1 MTSSSER
8 VQLDLFDDIIFS
20 YARKALAASST
31 NSTDVKPLMVEPE
44 AESDHRASPAKGR
57 KSSASSTR
65 KGASTKKQADNEES
79 NSSVPAGAAQ
89 QAQSAPQ
96 QTLEALANALRLFS
110 FPQSVIRHLRSI
122 VMLPSQATSP
132 TTTAAAANKAPSM
145 QQLPPFAADHEYLL
159 AKETQYVLTLWVR
172 NGSNL
177 HLHHGM
183 HHLFRETGLPFADAA
198 ECLMACLDFF
208 IKQVEYR
215 TSITTEQPPRLLRVA
230 NALQMTPKE
239 IEALTFLQV
248 CHSGSNFVFSVS
260 NALCP
265 SAVAKF
271 ADLNPK
277 ELLHFVAEYREHIKQ
292 GLVQLDSLGRASLME
307 SKLCLSQEVVAAFTG
322 ENLAEEQLIKLEKTC
337 LSTVLLAERAA
348 AGGSSPPQ
356 MKADEADAAGD
367 DSGKKRPRR
376 SADKDDDQ
384 DDDDSSMGSFIS
396 CSEDG
401 ESGDDDGGEF
411 EEEIIYPTDLIEKTI
426 KRLKELQAKDPAKAK
441 ELAEQVAPV
450 LQSEVAAKMM
460 KQMGLKLPA
469 GPIKRDSGNANKAPK
484 KKTRRTES
492 ATPSE
497 ASPLMSSVLAPT
509 ITVPAVAA
517 VNGIDA
523 IARPSGGGAVS
534 TPLAP
539 NKAAPIYTSATSA
552 KMNEPYTTDIDYID
566 DACKLL
572 SNLIKIRNA
581 EGDMKDDVEDNFY
594 NVPKNKVEATI
605 RELKGKFRLQS
616 HVHKARLEATRNA
629 GSWLPRIEQVAS
641 KLSLSDM
648 EKQILIL
655 LLGNV
660 VSHDVLIAING
671 RYVMRDGQ
679 REISVGYM
687 LFVLCDGLKERVA
700 SRQYFYQDARLIS
713 NALIS
718 VNLTSTVRSCFNTDL
733 TDYAVDIDRK
743 IVDYLMGTDMQT
755 AEMVPGS
762 KLYTPTVPLENVVLP
777 SETTSTV
784 LNTIEHYS
792 LFDKCKRQCGFGDGL
807 GANGSGLVFLF
818 YGPSGTGK
826 TMLANAVAHDLKK
839 KLLLVN
845 LLQFKSD
852 AKSPDVLRFIF
863 REAKLNDA
871 VIFFDECET
880 FFETREANPL
890 VTAILAEFE
899 RYDGII
905 ILATNR
911 AQVIDEAMN
920 RRISLMIE
928 FKLPDHQMREKI
940 WRAHLP
946 KHLIKDDDVDLEGLA
961 LDYELSGG
969 LIRNA
974 MLAAISHAVAREKVE
989 TPLLKAEDFIH
1000 GAKLQLRG
1008 FFLAAEK
1015 PPGSSD
1021 SYITPKRNLE
1031 ELIVET
1037 SIRGQLEKIAKLTK
1051 SRNTLFSQWGF
1062 VEHDCVDQGVV
1073 YLFHGPSGCG
1083 KSLAVEGIAYECGA
1097 TIRMCNVQE
1106 IVMGKDINIQT
1117 IFDEARKLGAIVVFD
1132 NAQVLFDYSDR
1143 SQQISQ
1149 LIQYHAVMYP
1159 RPVVVVAT
1167 TGGSTSASASSAA
1180 VDPRASKFQFSEE
1193 ILFTMPSRPLRREL
1207 WRRALP
1213 GKVPLSPDVDF
1224 NLLSEPQ
1231 VTAKLIRSVCF
1242 AACCKVALLPP
1253 GERILTMKL
1262 LNQEKEDAV
1271 MRERRRSTHST
1282 MFA

>member
-1 MTSSSER
+1 M
-8 VQLDLFDDIIFS
+8 
-20 YARKALAASST
+20 
-31 NSTDVKPLMVEPE
+31 
-44 AESDHRASPAKGR
+44 
-57 KSSASSTR
+57 
-65 KGASTKKQADNEES
+65 
-79 NSSVPAGAAQ
+79 
-89 QAQSAPQ
+89 
-96 QTLEALANALRLFS
+96 
-110 FPQSVIRHLRSI
+110 RHLRS
-122 VMLPSQATSP
+122 VVLLPSPPSASDTAPAGYAT
-132 TTTAAAANKAPSM
+132 
-145 QQLPPFAADHEYLL
+145 LPPFSADYEYLL
-159 AKETQYVLTLWVR
+159 AKETQYVLTSWVR
-172 NGSNL
+172 NASNL

-183 HHLFRETGLPFADAA
+183 HHLFRETGLSFTDAA
-198 ECLMACLDFF
+198 ECLIACLDRF
-208 IKQVEYR
+208 IQQLEHR
-215 TSITTEQPPRLLRVA
+215 TNITTEQQPRLLRVA

-248 CHSGSNFVFSVS
+248 CHSGSNFVFSVN

-265 SAVAKF
+265 STVAKF

-322 ENLAEEQLIKLEKTC
+322 ENLSEEQLIKLEKTC
-337 LSTVLLAERAA
+337 LSTILLAERAA

-356 MKADEADAAGD
+356 KKADETTDGANDGSA
-367 DSGKKRPRR
+367 KKRPRN
-376 SADKDDDQ
+376 SAEKEDDQ

-396 CSEDG
+396 CSDDDG
-401 ESGDDDGGEF
+401 DSGGDDDGGDF
-411 EEEIIYPTDLIEKTI
+411 EEEIIYPKDLIEKTI
-426 KRLKELQAKDPAKAK
+426 RRLKELQAKDPVKAK
-441 ELAEQVAPV
+441 ELAEQVAPT

-460 KQMGLKLPA
+460 KEMGLKLPA
-469 GPIKRDSGNANKAPK
+469 GPIKRESNNNKDKPK
-484 KKTRRTES
+484 KKSRRTES

-497 ASPLMSSVLAPT
+497 ASPLLSSVLAPASF
-509 ITVPAVAA
+509 PAAVAGGEA
-517 VNGIDA
+517 SG
-523 IARPSGGGAVS
+523 ARPSGGNAAA
-534 TPLAP
+534 TPVTA
-539 NKAAPIYTSATSA
+539 NKSAPIYTSATSA

-679 REISVGYM
+679 RELSVGYM

-700 SRQYFYQDARLIS
+700 SRQYFYQNAPLIS

-718 VNLTSTVRSCFNTDL
+718 VNLTSTVRTCFNTDL

-777 SETTSTV
+777 SETTSMV
-784 LNTIEHYS
+784 LNTIEHYA

-807 GANGSGLVFLF
+807 GASGSGLVILF

-911 AQVIDEAMN
+911 AQIIDEAMN

-946 KHLIKDDDVDLEGLA
+946 KHLTKADDVDLEGLA

-974 MLAAISHAVAREKVE
+974 MLAAISHAVARDKIEN
-989 TPLLKAEDFIH
+989 PLLKAEDFVH

-1015 PPGSSD
+1015 GSSD

-1031 ELIVET
+1031 ELIVEP
-1037 SIRGQLEKIAKLTK
+1037 SIRGQLENIAKITK

-1097 TIRMCNVQE
+1097 TIRMCNIQE
-1106 IVMGKDINIQT
+1106 IVMGKDVNIQT

-1132 NAQVLFDYSDR
+1132 NAQALFDHSDR
-1143 SQQISQ
+1143 SQQLSQ
-1149 LIQYHAVMYP
+1149 LIQYHAVMFP

-1167 TGGSTSASASSAA
+1167 TGGSTSASASSTA

-1213 GKVPLSPDVDF
+1213 SKVPLSSDVDF

-1253 GERILTMKL
+1253 GERTLTMKL
-1262 LNQEKEDAV
+1262 LNQEKEDAI